1 MFPRTALVIVGLFVT
16 LFLVVGVRALLT
28 MEEAGAAISCRRGIA
43 HPYRDLLAR
52 MRQLADAGEIE
63 QLRTLI
69 AKAHERSIE
78 MGDACAEQSEDGIY
92 ARQVRELTQ

>member
-1 MFPRTALVIVGLFVT
+1 
-16 LFLVVGVRALLT
+16 

-43 HPYRDLLAR
+43 HPYQDLLAR
-52 MRQLADAGEIE
+52 MRQLADAGEID

-69 AKAHERSIE
+69 VKAHDRSME
-78 MGDACAEQSEDGIY
+78 MSDACVEQSDDGVY